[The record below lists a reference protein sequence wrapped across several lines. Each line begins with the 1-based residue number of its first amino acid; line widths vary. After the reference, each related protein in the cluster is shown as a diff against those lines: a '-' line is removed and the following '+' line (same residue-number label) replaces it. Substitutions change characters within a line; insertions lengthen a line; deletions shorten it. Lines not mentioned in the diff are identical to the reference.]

1 MPTYQIKNS
10 NSAKILGIKICI
22 ISTGFK
28 TTLALFSIAYVKFV
42 TVTINVEILLN
53 RTFYN
58 YYYFV
63 QVLFVFLKKNILS
76 PYSFEN
82 FLWVS

>member
-1 MPTYQIKNS
+1 MNIYILTYEYMPTYQIYS
-10 NSAKILGIKICI
+10 NSAKILGIKIFI

-53 RTFYN
+53 EPFIIIIILYK
-58 YYYFV
+58 YY
-63 QVLFVFLKKNILS
+63 LS
-76 PYSFEN
+76 S
-82 FLWVS
+82 